1 MILYKILTLSKIC
14 FALGLI
20 HVLYASLQIF
30 YLFQPLEIRSFKI
43 WCNWINISAR
53 RAMEEYIKKMDRT
66 KEWGVNTILQA
77 LADVFLLQIN
87 IFNFVHSD
95 IRPSNI
101 TIKSTENVVPKPFH
115 IFLGFVGDF
124 HTFSLRPLQWMSEL
138 PYSKCFFFFIFTSP
152 FVNRKQIHSSRYTLS
167 VKFN

>member
-1 MILYKILTLSKIC
+1 MHHFEYSIFFSRLRLDPSKYDVIEST
-14 FALGLI
+14 FLPGE
-20 HVLYASLQIF
+20 
-30 YLFQPLEIRSFKI
+30 P
-43 WCNWINISAR
+43 W
-53 RAMEEYIKKMDRT
+53 EEYIKKMDQT
-66 KEWGVNTILQA
+66 KEWGVKTILQA

-115 IFLGFVGDF
+115 IFLGLVGDF

-167 VKFN
+167 VKFY